1 MVQDPWLPGT
11 SVRQSLSPTHP
22 FLPSSNSTHTSKIKT
37 VVRVAEHNNT
47 TPSPDET
54 GKIIYLFF
62 CIIIIAN
69 NMTSSLVLVSNLI
82 CIYIYMCV
90 PPKFSPGPK
99 LSYYCCS
106 RGSKNRPKKG
116 GGGVEPSMPDID
128 VCRATMQ
135 LHYLKEGSY
144 RLA

>member
-1 MVQDPWLPGT
+1 
-11 SVRQSLSPTHP
+11 
-22 FLPSSNSTHTSKIKT
+22 
-37 VVRVAEHNNT
+37 
-47 TPSPDET
+47 
-54 GKIIYLFF
+54 
-62 CIIIIAN
+62 
-69 NMTSSLVLVSNLI
+69 MTFSLVLVSNLI
-82 CIYIYMCV
+82 CIYIYIYMCP

-106 RGSKNRPKKG
+106 RGRKKNRPKKG

-128 VCRATMQ
+128 VCRVTMQ